1 MQYIKAWP
9 RALLTLPFSLRLGG
23 TIVCGLL
30 VLLCH
35 LLTFPSTH
43 NGYVLA
49 LPVALTAWMFKKRG
63 LLIYLAGIFLI
74 LVVYHSL
81 RLGSLLWPLVFLLSF
96 VGGFLLLF
104 LEGCA
109 ITTLRNVLDE
119 ADDARDKALEAERR
133 TAIAYEQQY
142 RLNQIK
148 DLLLLNINHELRTP
162 LTTLH
167 GYLELLHGHYEQLS
181 PPDRVRFI
189 ELAFHA
195 SSELQQLIYQVL
207 DATQINEQ
215 DIALNTQQMRLAD
228 LVAESM
234 KRLDGDRFK
243 RYTIRVDIPAHLTVL
258 ANAWAFHQVLQNLF
272 SNIFKYVPPST
283 LITISAG
290 VQGIKEGYV
299 CLCVQDEGP
308 GIPPDEAPHLFE
320 QFVRLKRDTSGN
332 IRGAGLGLYIS
343 RKLVEAMG
351 GTIWVESSGIRG
363 QGSRFCFTLPTALS
377 GLSL

>member
-1 MQYIKAWP
+1 
-9 RALLTLPFSLRLGG
+9 
-23 TIVCGLL
+23 
-30 VLLCH
+30 
-35 LLTFPSTH
+35 LTFPSTH
-43 NGYVLA
+43 NGYILA

-63 LLIYLAGIFLI
+63 LLIYLVGIFLI
-74 LVVYHSL
+74 LVAYHSL
-81 RLGSLLWPLVFLLSF
+81 RLGGLLWPLVFLLSS

-104 LEGCA
+104 LEGFA
-109 ITTLRNVLDE
+109 IIALRNVLDE
-119 ADDARDKALEAERR
+119 ADDARNKALEAERR
-133 TAIAYEQQY
+133 TALAYEQQY

-167 GYLELLHGHYEQLS
+167 GYLELLHGYYEHLS
-181 PPDRVRFI
+181 LSDRARFI

-207 DATQINEQ
+207 DATQVSEQ
-215 DIALNTQQMRLAD
+215 DIALNTQQVRLVD
-228 LVAESM
+228 LVAGSM
-234 KRLDGDRFK
+234 KRLDGGRFK
-243 RYTIRVDIPAHLTVL
+243 CYTIQVNIPAYLTVL
-258 ANAWAFHQVLQNLF
+258 ANAWAVHQVLQNLF

-283 LITISAG
+283 LITISAS
-290 VQGIKEGYV
+290 VQGIKEECV
-299 CLCVQDEGP
+299 CLCVQDGGP

-320 QFVRLKRDTSGN
+320 QFARLKRDTSGN

-351 GTIWVESSGIRG
+351 GTIWVESSGIQG

-377 GLSL
+377 EKR